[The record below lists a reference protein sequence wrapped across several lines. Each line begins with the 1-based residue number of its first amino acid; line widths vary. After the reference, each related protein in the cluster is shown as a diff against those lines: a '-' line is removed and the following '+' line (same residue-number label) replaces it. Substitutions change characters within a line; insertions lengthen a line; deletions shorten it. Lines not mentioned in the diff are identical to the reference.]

1 MYDMCGVVY
10 CSQYCFFL
18 FKRKT
23 AYEMR
28 ISDWSSDVCS
38 SDLIVDTLANTIGRA
53 KLYVGRVSEQDDL
66 GAPEPVDEGD
76 PADVLDLLGT
86 EDERSR
92 MLASHGPNDGVARE
106 GYLVGVSRGR
116 LEGRE
121 DGVHADPRNRLE
133 PTDRGRAALRERV
146 CAYVLYSVEAEA

>member
-86 EDERSR
+86 ENERSQ
-92 MLASHGPNDGVARE
+92 MLTRYGANDRVAGEGYPVGVPRVRLEVRADGVIE
-106 GYLVGVSRGR
+106 
-116 LEGRE
+116 
-121 DGVHADPRNRLE
+121 DPRMGLAPTVETTE
-133 PTDRGRAALRERV
+133 PAGEAL
-146 CAYVLYSVEAEA
+146 